1 MIQKHTG
8 THKYYQELFSEHG
21 HDAKGAGWKNKE
33 AQWKR
38 FEQLAKI
45 ITTADPFSVNDLGCG
60 FGSFYDF
67 LQVNDLPPF
76 QYTGYDILDNMLGQ
90 AQSLHESARNA
101 SFNKIDNA
109 GELLSADYTIASG
122 IFNLKYEIAAGEWLQ
137 YILQTIGQMFDKSQK
152 GIAFN
157 ILTAYSDKEF
167 MKDHLYYADP
177 LFLFDHC
184 KKNFSR
190 NVALLHDY
198 DEYDFTIL
206 IRK

>member
-1 MIQKHTG
+1 MIQEHAG
-8 THKYYQELFSEHG
+8 THQYYQELFNEHG
-21 HDAKGAGWKNKE
+21 HDARGAGWKNKE

-45 ITTADPFSVNDLGCG
+45 ITTADPFSINDLGCG

-76 QYTGYDILDNMLGQ
+76 QYAGYDILDTMLDQ
-90 AQSLHESARNA
+90 ARSLHTAADNA
-101 SFNKIDNA
+101 SFRKIDNA
-109 GELLSADYTIASG
+109 GELQPADYTVASG
-122 IFNLKYEIAAGEWLQ
+122 IFNLKYEIPANDWLQ
-137 YILQTIGQMFDKSQK
+137 YILQTIRQMFDQSQK

-157 ILTAYSDKEF
+157 VLTLYSDKEF
-167 MKDHLYYADP
+167 MKEHLYYADP

-198 DEYDFTIL
+198 DEYDFTLL